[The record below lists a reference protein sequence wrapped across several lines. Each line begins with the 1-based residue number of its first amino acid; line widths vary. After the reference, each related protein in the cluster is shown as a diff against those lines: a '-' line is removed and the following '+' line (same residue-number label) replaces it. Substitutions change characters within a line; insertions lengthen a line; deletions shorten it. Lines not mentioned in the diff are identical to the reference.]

1 MTQSGHPAP
10 SAVDAGRFRRAIEL
24 IDAANAD
31 DPNRITV
38 RGVSRPKEIAH
49 AELLT
54 EWIERLRPDPPEPLL
69 LAARAHHI
77 QRWRV
82 ARSTY
87 PDGRRGYLRWRRDLQ
102 QFHAERV
109 GEILREC
116 GYDEETIARVQSLVR
131 KNRLATDPEVQT
143 LEDGL
148 CLVFLETQLD
158 EVGDRIDDEKMVE
171 VLRKTWRKMTP
182 AGREAALRLGL
193 SEHGRG
199 LVERALA
206 GP

>member
-1 MTQSGHPAP
+1 MTESGHPAP
-10 SAVDAGRFRRAIEL
+10 SAVDGGRFRRAIEL

-31 DPNRITV
+31 DPDRITV

-54 EWIERLRPDPPEPLL
+54 EWVERLLPDPPEPLL

-82 ARSTY
+82 PRSTY
-87 PDGRRGYLRWRRDLQ
+87 PDGRRGYLRWRRDLH

-109 GEILREC
+109 SEILRAC
-116 GYDEETIARVQSLVR
+116 GYDQETIARVQALVR
-131 KNRLATDPEVQT
+131 KYRLATDPEVQT

-158 EVGDRIDDEKMVE
+158 EVGDRIDDEKMVD

-182 AGREAALRLGL
+182 AGREAALQLGL
-193 SEHGRG
+193 SKHGRG

-206 GP
+206 EP

>member
-1 MTQSGHPAP
+1 MTQSGHPAS
-10 SAVDAGRFRRAIEL
+10 SAVDGGRFRRAIEL

-31 DPNRITV
+31 DPSRVTV
-38 RGVSRPKEIAH
+38 GGVSRPKEIAH

-54 EWIERLRPDPPEPLL
+54 EWIERLRPDPSEPLL

-82 ARSTY
+82 PRSTY
-87 PDGRRGYLRWRRDLQ
+87 PDGRRGYLRWRRDLH

-109 GEILREC
+109 GEILHQC
-116 GYDEETIARVQSLVR
+116 GYDEQTITRVQALVR
-131 KNRLATDPEVQT
+131 KYRLTSDPEVQT